1 MKKNITINL
10 YGTLYAIDEDA
21 YNLLERYLD
30 SMKSYFRNKE
40 GGDEIADDI
49 EHRVAELLWEQ
60 KQEGHDAV
68 NIEMIKEIISKI
80 GNPEDIANDGE
91 NADSGKADAQNDE
104 SSFSKRAG
112 QFTEDAVKTSGNFF
126 SKFSSRM
133 RGRRLYRNPN
143 DKVVGG
149 VCSGLAEFFMTGDPL
164 WWRLGFVL
172 LTLITMGSHRFFFFD
187 SFSLAVPA
195 LYIILIIIVPVAST
209 PADRLRMK
217 GQKVSPEN
225 LKEQVISE
233 VEVGENG
240 VKDSPVSAKSSH
252 GGCVRAL
259 FIALMIVLLLPL
271 FVSLWGLLAAII
283 GMFCVL
289 FGAGPAITAAVG
301 DHWLVDFVAAGGP
314 YLWIGLISGIVSV
327 TIPIYAILH
336 AINSTAKPMSGG
348 KIMLLIIVWLI
359 SAAFV
364 AASFIMGIIN
374 MQALYPNMF

>member
-40 GGDEIADDI
+40 NGEEIADDI

-91 NADSGKADAQNDE
+91 NINYDSAETKNEE

-112 QFTEDAVKTSGNFF
+112 QFTEDAVKTTGNIFE
-126 SKFSSRM
+126 KFSSRI
-133 RGRRLYRNPN
+133 RGRRFYRNPN
-143 DKVVGG
+143 DKIVGG

-172 LTLITMGSHRFFFFD
+172 LTLITMGTHRFFFFD

-195 LYIILIIIVPVAST
+195 LYIILLIIAPVAST

-233 VEVGENG
+233 VEIGENDG
-240 VKDSPVSAKSSH
+240 NGLHVSAKSSH

-259 FIALMIVLLLPL
+259 FIVLMLLLLLPL
-271 FVSLWGLLAAII
+271 FLFLWGLLAAVI
-283 GMFCVL
+283 GMFCIL
-289 FGAGPAITAAVG
+289 FGAGPDRVSVVG
-301 DHWLVDFVAAGGP
+301 VPWFTDFLSVGGL
-314 YLWIGLISGIVSV
+314 YLWIGLIAGIVSV
-327 TIPIYAILH
+327 VIPIYAILH
-336 AINSTAKPMSGG
+336 AINSKAKPMSSG
-348 KIMLLIIVWLI
+348 KITLLIIVWLI
-359 SAAFV
+359 SSALVAVSFV
-364 AASFIMGIIN
+364 TGAVNI
-374 MQALYPNMF
+374 